1 MQEALQ
7 ELKGQYEAVE
17 RDIEALIESMEKGL
31 QEAEPKSPKQI
42 NI

>member
-17 RDIEALIESMEKGL
+17 RDIEALIEAIEKEL
-31 QEAEPKSPKQI
+31 QETEPKSPKQI